1 MNHCRK
7 IDPRPA
13 GGAQPVEWIRLMN
26 LLSMLGRIAL
36 RPKNAPEPL
45 RAFGGTR
52 NTASSQEA
60 PEPLAAIEP
69 RPAESA
75 QPMDGLV

>member
-36 RPKNAPEPL
+36 
-45 RAFGGTR
+45 
-52 NTASSQEA
+52 
-60 PEPLAAIEP
+60 
-69 RPAESA
+69 
-75 QPMDGLV
+75 